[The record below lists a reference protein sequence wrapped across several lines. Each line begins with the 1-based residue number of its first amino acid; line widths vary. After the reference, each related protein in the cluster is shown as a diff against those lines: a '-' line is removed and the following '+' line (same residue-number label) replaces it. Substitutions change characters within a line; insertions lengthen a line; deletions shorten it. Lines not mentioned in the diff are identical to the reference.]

1 MSSIQS
7 NSFYDNTS
15 KGNYSDILAV
25 EIAILQ
31 QDIELPELPEEKL
44 TLDVLRQYEEEGK
57 EYLFAQDEYVNM
69 VGNFYIP
76 VLFPLVENG
85 ESTELLFD
93 APSTANIISTN
104 FATAAYTERNFIALT
119 IPKYIL
125 LNFKKVVPAGTK
137 FLVAFVGGSTK
148 IININIIGLY
158 GPQLSL
164 EDGQPIIEETVE

>member
-25 EIAILQ
+25 EVAILQ

-76 VLFPLVENG
+76 VCTISFGRKWRIYRV
-85 ESTELLFD
+85 
-93 APSTANIISTN
+93 II
-104 FATAAYTERNFIALT
+104 
-119 IPKYIL
+119 
-125 LNFKKVVPAGTK
+125 
-137 FLVAFVGGSTK
+137 
-148 IININIIGLY
+148 
-158 GPQLSL
+158 
-164 EDGQPIIEETVE
+164 